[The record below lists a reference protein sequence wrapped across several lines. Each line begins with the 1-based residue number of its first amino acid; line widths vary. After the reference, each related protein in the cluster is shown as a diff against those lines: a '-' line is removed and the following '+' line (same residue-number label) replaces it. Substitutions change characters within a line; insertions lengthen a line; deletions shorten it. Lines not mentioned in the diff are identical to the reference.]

1 MSVLY
6 VQEQGAYLKKR
17 DERLIVEL
25 NRETIREIPL
35 VNLEQVVC
43 FGNVQVSS
51 QTLALLLEQNV
62 ELCFLT
68 MHGKFRGRLVGEVA
82 RNGRLRQAQC
92 RVASD
97 PAAECALAARFVLGK
112 LRNQRALLMRHVR
125 QYEPDETG
133 GLRAAADTLADAM
146 RALLTVPSLESL
158 RGIEG
163 QAATVY
169 FGVFQRLLRQPGFS
183 FQTRQKRPPG
193 DPVNALLSF
202 TYTLVTNELLS
213 AIHTVG
219 LDPYVGF
226 LHAERH
232 GKSSLGFDLVE
243 EFRACFADSLVL
255 SLINNRVLTPEDF
268 EMELGACNL
277 KESGRRRFLEQYEE
291 KKRDELKHPL
301 FGYHVTYKRCFEL
314 QARQLAKFLLG
325 EIPGYTPF
333 MPRS

>member
-25 NRETIREIPL
+25 NRETVREIPL

-97 PAAECALAARFVLGK
+97 PVAELALAARFVLGK
-112 LRNQRALLMRHVR
+112 LRNQRVLLMRHAR
-125 QYEPDETG
+125 QYAPDEAG
-133 GLRAAADTLADAM
+133 GLRAAADTLADGM
-146 RALLTVPSLESL
+146 RALLTVPSLEVL

-169 FGVFQRLLRQPGFS
+169 FGAFQLLLRQPGFS
-183 FQTRQKRPPG
+183 FQTRQKRPPT

-202 TYTLVTNELLS
+202 AYTLVANELLS

-243 EFRACFADSLVL
+243 EFRACFADALVL
-255 SLINNRVLTPEDF
+255 SVINNRILTPEDF
-268 EMELGACNL
+268 ETELGACNL
-277 KESGRRRFLEQYEE
+277 KESGR
-291 KKRDELKHPL
+291 
-301 FGYHVTYKRCFEL
+301 
-314 QARQLAKFLLG
+314 
-325 EIPGYTPF
+325 
-333 MPRS
+333 